1 MQFQATVQP
10 CIPQLLKPYLIT
22 ITTRTDQRL
31 VLRQPASGPIP
42 SSLSG
47 KDHPPV
53 LCRKEEAG
61 LWRVNKV
68 LPRASWL
75 RKTGPQCALPSRQCN
90 PQAHTH
96 ALGKLTSSQVG
107 VITP

>member
-68 LPRASWL
+68 LPRASWKGSD
-75 RKTGPQCALPSRQCN
+75 RPPMSALPELSPSPLPLHPWPHRL
-90 PQAHTH
+90 PIR
-96 ALGKLTSSQVG
+96 K
-107 VITP
+107 